1 MSSTLF
7 APMANISVCAFI
19 IPGSV
24 ETMSGVRSSVY
35 TLTTMVTNYLALV
48 LVEGSLTHWTEDG
61 QSSLV
66 GFVENSTC
74 NWILYS
80 GLPAL
85 HDLFSGSYL

>member
-1 MSSTLF
+1 
-7 APMANISVCAFI
+7 
-19 IPGSV
+19 
-24 ETMSGVRSSVY
+24 
-35 TLTTMVTNYLALV
+35 MVTNYLALV

-74 NWILYS
+74 NWMLYS